1 MTMRQFYDWQT
12 AGGGGDVSLLVT
24 ALEQRE
30 IPWCMIGGLAV
41 NHWAKEPMATA
52 DVDLVI
58 AAERVEEAV
67 QALRAAGFT
76 AKKFKWSVN
85 LKGRSKVSV
94 QISTEDVYRDFP
106 ARSTPAD
113 IHGILMRV
121 ASRPDTLQGKI
132 LAYRD
137 HTRRPSKRQKDLMDI
152 MRLVE
157 AHPKLRQKLPVD
169 VAKKIKPA

>member
-1 MTMRQFYDWQT
+1 MTLRQFYDWQT

-24 ALEQRE
+24 TLEALE

-41 NHWAKEPMATA
+41 NHWARASMATA

-67 QALRAAGFT
+67 KALGKAGFK
-76 AKKFKWSVN
+76 AKKFAWSVN
-85 LKGRSKVSV
+85 LKGHSKVSV
-94 QISTEDVYRDFP
+94 QISTEEVYREFP
-106 ARSTPAD
+106 ARSVAAD

-121 ASRPDTLQGKI
+121 ASREDTLRGKL
-132 LAYRD
+132 LAWQD
-137 HTRRPSKRQKDLMDI
+137 PKRRASKRQKDLLDL

-157 AHPKLRQKLPVD
+157 AHPRLRKLVPAEVVEKLAD
-169 VAKKIKPA
+169 